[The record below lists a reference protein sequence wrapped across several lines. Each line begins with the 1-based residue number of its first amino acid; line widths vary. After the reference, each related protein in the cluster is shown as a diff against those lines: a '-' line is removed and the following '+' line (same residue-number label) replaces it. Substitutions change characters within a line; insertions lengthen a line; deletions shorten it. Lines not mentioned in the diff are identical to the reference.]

1 MLPFL
6 AQGAAMAIEDSYALA
21 HCLADDTDTQSA
33 LQTYQTMRQPRTRN
47 IQLNARKNAA
57 LYHMSTPVEQA
68 KLAVLSG
75 LSNIGLS
82 DMVAA
87 NKLDYIYGYNIVGQ
101 LS

>member
-21 HCLADDTDTQSA
+21 HCLANGSNTQTA
-33 LQTYQTMRQPRTRN
+33 LQTYQDIRLHRTRD

-57 LYHMSTPVEQA
+57 LYHMSTPIEQA

-75 LSNIGLS
+75 LSSIGLS
-82 DMVAA
+82 DSVAV
-87 NKLDYIYGYNIVGQ
+87 NKLDSIYAYNIVEQ
-101 LS
+101 LN